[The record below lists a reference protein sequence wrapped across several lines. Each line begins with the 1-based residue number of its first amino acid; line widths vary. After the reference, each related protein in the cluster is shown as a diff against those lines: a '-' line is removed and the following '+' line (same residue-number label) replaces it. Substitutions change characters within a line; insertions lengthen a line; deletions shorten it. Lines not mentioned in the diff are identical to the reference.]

1 MKKLLVV
8 TSSVRESRIA
18 DNILKLA
25 QAELAQFPDFE
36 VTVADLKE
44 LTMPFFNAPVS
55 PSNEAFKATDANVI
69 EWTRLVGES
78 DAILFLVAEYNYSFT
93 AVLKNAVD
101 WVFKEWNDKPVA
113 FIGYGWVGGARAI
126 AQFRGVMGSTIGA
139 KAIESEA
146 NLRFMKE
153 IDLEGS
159 PTDQPAI
166 STSIKAT
173 LEELKLT
180 LG

>member
-1 MKKLLVV
+1 MSKLLIV
-8 TSSVRESRIA
+8 TSSVREGRIA

-25 QAELAQFPDFE
+25 QAELANYTDFE

-44 LTMPFFNAPVS
+44 LAMPFFNSPVS
-55 PSNEAFKATDANVI
+55 PSQESFKPTDANVI

-78 DAILFLVAEYNYSFT
+78 DAVLFLVAEYNYSFT

-101 WVFKEWNDKPVA
+101 WIFKEWNDKPVA
-113 FIGYGWVGGARAI
+113 LIGYGWVGGARAI

-153 IDLEGS
+153 IDLEGNA
-159 PTDQPAI
+159 TDQPAV
-166 STSIKAT
+166 STSIKTT
-173 LEELKLT
+173 LEELKTVL
-180 LG
+180 